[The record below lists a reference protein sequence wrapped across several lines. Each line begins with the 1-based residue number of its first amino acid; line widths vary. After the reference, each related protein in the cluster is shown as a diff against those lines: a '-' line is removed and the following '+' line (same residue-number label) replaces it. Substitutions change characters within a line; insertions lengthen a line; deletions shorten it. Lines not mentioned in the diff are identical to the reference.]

1 MSAAFLFPGQGSQ
14 YIGMGLAWYRASS
27 EARIFCD
34 KADAL
39 LGYALT
45 ELCFIGPEAQL
56 NQTEYTQPALF
67 VIALA
72 MWQAAKT
79 LLTSPVFVA
88 GHSLGEFSA
97 LVAAG
102 ALDFEAGLHL
112 VAERGRLMARAGQ
125 NAPGG
130 MAVLIG
136 ATLEAA
142 ESLCGAAMAASGQ
155 PLVIANDNCPG
166 QVVLSGALAALDA
179 ATTLAAE
186 HGVRRMQRLAVSVAP
201 HSILMCEAQAAFAE
215 LLAAVP
221 LRAPEVPVVLN
232 VTAAPVSTPDEIRQ
246 ALLRQLTSLVRW
258 RESLLWMAAQGVDH
272 FIEVGPKD
280 VLTGLVRRT
289 LPDVRAEALEALAPS
304 VAPGAQG

>member
-14 YIGMGLAWYRASS
+14 YVGMGLAWYRASS

-34 KADAL
+34 RADAV

-45 ELCFIGPEAQL
+45 ELCFSGPEAQL

-72 MWQAAKT
+72 TWQAART
-79 LLTSPVFVA
+79 MLSSPVFVA

-97 LVAAG
+97 LAAAG
-102 ALDFEAGLHL
+102 AFDFEAGLRL
-112 VAERGRLMARAGQ
+112 VAERGRLMARAGD

-130 MAVLIG
+130 MAVLLG
-136 ATLEAA
+136 ATLAA
-142 ESLCGAAMAASGQ
+142 AQSLCDAATAASGQ

-166 QVVLSGALAALDA
+166 QVVISGALAALDA
-179 ATTLAAE
+179 ATMLATE

-201 HSILMCEAQAAFAE
+201 HSSLMREAQAAFAE
-215 LLAAVP
+215 TLAAVQ

-232 VTAAPVSTPDEIRQ
+232 ATAAPVSTPDEIRQ
-246 ALLRQLTSLVRW
+246 ALLRQLTLPVRW
-258 RESLLWMAAQGVDH
+258 RESLLWMATQGVDH

-280 VLTGLVRRT
+280 VLTGMVQRT
-289 LPDVRAEALEALAPS
+289 LPDARAEALEALAPC
-304 VAPGAQG
+304 VALGDAG

>member
-14 YIGMGLAWYRASS
+14 YVGMGLAWYRASS

-34 KADAL
+34 KADTA

-45 ELCFIGPEAQL
+45 ELCFTGPEAQL

-67 VIALA
+67 VMALA

-79 LLTSPVFVA
+79 MLPSPVFVA

-112 VAERGRLMARAGQ
+112 VAERGRLMARAGES
-125 NAPGG
+125 APGG
-130 MAVLIG
+130 MAVLLG
-136 ATLEAA
+136 ATLAAA
-142 ESLCGAAMAASGQ
+142 ESLCNAAMAASGQ
-155 PLVIANDNCPG
+155 PLVVANDNCPG
-166 QVVLSGALAALDA
+166 QVVISGALAALDVA
-179 ATTLAAE
+179 STLAAE

-201 HSILMCEAQAAFAE
+201 HSSLMCEAQAAFAE
-215 LLAAVP
+215 LLATVP
-221 LRAPEVPVVLN
+221 LRAPAVPVVLN
-232 VTAAPVSTPDEIRQ
+232 ATAAPVFAPEDIRQ
-246 ALLRQLTSLVRW
+246 ALLRQLTSPVRW

-272 FIEVGPKD
+272 FVEVGPKD

-289 LPDVRAEALEALAPS
+289 LPDARAEALEALAPC
-304 VAPGAQG
+304 VALGDAG